1 MVDPKKV
8 QIITSELTEPGFDE
22 KDYVSNKKEREYI
35 VKIPRNYQF
44 KKEDFI
50 ITDLEALIG
59 DKNPLAVSFLDH
71 DDKKATYTL
80 DGHEIIARFY
90 WNNAGTKGSI
100 VFNVDGRYSESRQ
113 YCKKEFGFD
122 PMPTPE
128 NISKISNFKMLYNK
142 SSYRNE
148 WEEI

>member
-128 NISKISNFKMLYNK
+128 NISKIRY
-142 SSYRNE
+142 
-148 WEEI
+148 